1 MSNRLGQQSPKRIS
15 NAAGLVKAGL
25 ASPDSLN
32 DLQRTE
38 REFAIGLSPYL
49 VDRLI
54 SEPEN
59 TALARQYLPDMAE
72 LSMSA
77 AELDDPI
84 GDDAYSPVKGIV
96 HRYPD
101 RVLLKAA
108 SACAVY
114 CRYCF
119 RREMIGPGSG
129 ILGKDALDNAIA
141 YIERT
146 PAIREVILT
155 GGDPLILSERQIANI
170 LSRISTIGHIRF
182 VRIHSRVPVADPAR
196 IHDNYITALR
206 KSCQKPL
213 YLALHINHADELGA
227 PVRDVILKLHRA
239 GISLLSQSVLLKGVN
254 DCADTLGALYT
265 ELLSLHVK
273 PYYLHH
279 PDLARGT
286 GHFRLPLERGMAIH
300 SALLG
305 RFSGLC
311 QPHYMLDIPGGHG
324 KIPLHAGYVEKTAEG
339 CYSIRDYQGN
349 THIYKDDCTE

>member
-1 MSNRLGQQSPKRIS
+1 MSDANTRKSGRIS
-15 NAAGLVKAGL
+15 SAQGLVQAGL
-25 ASPDSLN
+25 ASADSLTALK
-32 DLQRTE
+32 DTE
-38 REFAIGLSPYL
+38 REFAIGLSPHL
-49 VDRLI
+49 VKRLQDN
-54 SEPEN
+54 PAN
-59 TALARQYLPDMAE
+59 TALARQYLPSLNE
-72 LSMSA
+72 LTFSP

-84 GDDAYSPVKGIV
+84 GDEAHSPVKGIV

-119 RREMIGPGSG
+119 RREMIGPGNG
-129 ILGKDALDNAIA
+129 TLGKDELESALS

-155 GGDPLILSERQIANI
+155 GGDPLILSARQISFVLER
-170 LSRISTIGHIRF
+170 LSAIEHIGY
-182 VRIHSRVPVADPAR
+182 VRIHSRVPVADPDR
-196 IHDNYITALR
+196 ITEDYIKALQ
-206 KSCQKPL
+206 KSAAKPL
-213 YLALHINHADELGA
+213 YLALHINHPDELDSS
-227 PVRDVILKLHRA
+227 VRTLIQSLHRA
-239 GISLLSQSVLLKGVN
+239 GIILLSQSVLLKGVN

-265 ELLSLHVK
+265 ALLSLHVK

-279 PDLARGT
+279 PDMARGT

-311 QPHYMLDIPGGHG
+311 QPHYMLDIPGGFG
-324 KIPLHAGYVEKTAEG
+324 KIPIHAGYVEKTAQG
-339 CYSIRDYQGN
+339 CYSIRDYQGRVH
-349 THIYKDDCTE
+349 TYKDDCSE